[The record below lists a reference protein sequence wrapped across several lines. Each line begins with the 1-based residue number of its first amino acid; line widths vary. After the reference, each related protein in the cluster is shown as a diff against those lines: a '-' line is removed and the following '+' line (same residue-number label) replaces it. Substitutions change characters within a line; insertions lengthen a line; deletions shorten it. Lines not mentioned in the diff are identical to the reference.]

1 MQLLEIIG
9 ALIIFKTI
17 ELGTCSLSFR
27 KLLDFYAHIYFTI
40 VAYSYF
46 SHDIFVTCQQHTT
59 RCIYNANVK
68 GQLRVLAK
76 KKNRDI
82 NYQVI

>member
-27 KLLDFYAHIYFTI
+27 KFLDFYAHIHLII

-46 SHDIFVTCQQHTT
+46 SSIFHMTYLEV
-59 RCIYNANVK
+59 AF
-68 GQLRVLAK
+68 
-76 KKNRDI
+76 
-82 NYQVI
+82 